1 MKKRGKRRGKFIF
14 FLLLSIFILLALILI
29 LPRTVLIRGNVAL
42 IRINGVI
49 TSSEGFSFTGQASS
63 EKIVRALEGAE
74 EDPTIEAILL
84 EINSPGGSA
93 VASKE
98 IVDAVK
104 RCQKQK
110 PVYALIREIGA
121 SGAYW
126 IASAADKIIAN
137 ELSIV
142 GSVGVTASYLEFA
155 GLLKRYN
162 ITYRE
167 LTSAKFKE
175 AGKSTKE
182 LTEEERS
189 YLLSKINLIHQI
201 FLQDVV
207 KNRKLSEKAK
217 EEISQGKFFLG
228 KEALNLGLIDAIGDF
243 KTAEQLL
250 ETELGVKEISF
261 KEKSERR
268 GILSELFNVLSEPF
282 FNLGYGIGTALLQNQ
297 FRIQT

>member
-1 MKKRGKRRGKFIF
+1 MKKRGKRKRKFIF
-14 FLLLSIFILLALILI
+14 FLLLSIFILLALVLI
-29 LPRTVLIRGNVAL
+29 LPKTVLIRGNVAMVK
-42 IRINGVI
+42 IEGIITTGADDSIAFITQR
-49 TSSEGFSFTGQASS
+49 TSSER
-63 EKIVRALEGAE
+63 IVKALKEAE

-104 RCQKQK
+104 RCEK
-110 PVYALIREIGA
+110 PIYALIREFGA

-126 IASAADKIIAN
+126 IASATDKIIAN

-162 ITYRE
+162 ITYRQ

-175 AGKSTKE
+175 AGKSVKE
-182 LTEEERS
+182 LTQEEKD
-189 YLLSKINLIHQI
+189 YLISKINLIHQI

-207 KNRKLSEKAK
+207 ENRKLSEKVK

-228 KEALNLGLIDAIGDF
+228 KEALNLSLIDAIGDI

-250 ETELGVKEISF
+250 KAELGVKEISF
-261 KEKSERR
+261 KEKNERAS
-268 GILSELFNVLSEPF
+268 ILNEIFGAF
-282 FNLGYGIGTALLQNQ
+282 FNLGYGIGTAFLENQ
-297 FRIQT
+297 FKIRT

>member
-175 AGKSTKE
+175 AGKSVKE
-182 LTEEERS
+182 LTQEEKD
-189 YLLSKINLIHQI
+189 YLISKINLIHQI

-207 KNRKLSEKAK
+207 ENRKLSEKVK

-228 KEALNLGLIDAIGDF
+228 KEALNLSLIDAIGDI

-250 ETELGVKEISF
+250 KAELGVKEISF
-261 KEKSERR
+261 KEKNERAS
-268 GILSELFNVLSEPF
+268 ILNEIFAAF
-282 FNLGYGIGTALLQNQ
+282 FNLGYGIGTAFLENQ
-297 FRIQT
+297 FKIQT

>member
-42 IRINGVI
+42 IRIDGVI
-49 TSSEGFSFTGQASS
+49 TSSEGFSFTRQASS
-63 EKIVRALEGAE
+63 EKIVKALEGAE

-137 ELSIV
+137 ELSII

-162 ITYRE
+162 ITYRQ

-182 LTEEERS
+182 LTEDERI

-207 KNRKLSEKAK
+207 ENRKLSEKVK

-228 KEALNLGLIDAIGDF
+228 KEALNLGLIDAVGDL

-250 ETELGVKEISF
+250 KTELGVKEISF
-261 KEKSERR
+261 KEQDERS
-268 GILSELFNVLSEPF
+268 GILSELFGVLSEQF
-282 FNLGYGIGTALLQNQ
+282 FNLGYGIGTALLEN
-297 FRIQT
+297 RLKIQT